1 MGSVYVALLHHPVLG
16 PEGGVVTSSV
26 TSLDMHDL
34 ARAGRTYGV
43 AGTFVVHP
51 SPPQRLFVRRVLDHF
66 LEGQGR
72 ELNPQR
78 GETLAQVQ
86 VVADLDAA
94 LEAVEAREGRRPLLA
109 ATSAREDPGALG
121 YEALRERIGREP
133 APILLL
139 FGTSWGLAPEVFERS
154 DIRLAS
160 LRGAG
165 EEGFNH
171 LSVRSAAAVVLDRLL
186 GAREAP
192 QEGAGL
198 WT

>member
-16 PEGGVVTSSV
+16 PEGQVVTSSV

-51 SPPQRLFVRRVLDHF
+51 SPPQRLFVRRVLEHF
-66 LEGQGR
+66 LKGQGR

-78 GETLAQVQ
+78 GETLEQVQ
-86 VVADLDAA
+86 VAADLDAA
-94 LEAVEAREGRRPLLA
+94 VEAVEAREGRRPLLA
-109 ATSAREDPGALG
+109 ATSAREVPGAVG
-121 YEALRERIGREP
+121 YGVLRERIGREQ

-154 DIRLAS
+154 DIRLAP
-160 LRGAG
+160 LRGAR

-171 LSVRSAAAVVLDRLL
+171 LPVRSAAAVVLDRLL
-186 GAREAP
+186 GAP
-192 QEGAGL
+192 
-198 WT
+198 